1 MTVELAKIQALRK
14 EYGTV
19 RLQRLE
25 ATARGL
31 CIEPATK
38 ATGVLKKI
46 REPPIKGMCLKRP
59 LKRPACRAHDW
70 SP

>member
-1 MTVELAKIQALRK
+1 MLPLADELAKIQALRK
-14 EYGTV
+14 EYETV

-25 ATARGL
+25 ATAGGL
-31 CIEPATK
+31 CIEPAAK

-59 LKRPACRAHDW
+59 ACKAHGW